1 MSPIN
6 SALQYKIQKMEKQL
20 SSLME
25 ENTMLRLIIK
35 EAAPSPT
42 LTAGPG
48 GGGQFSGQQLGNLLA
63 QGGNAYQGYLG
74 QFGSPPSAMNQ
85 TGGSNTAT
93 SMARSSRGAAPDM
106 RSAVAPAGGVGA
118 GQFDGAQLGSL
129 LAQAGQDGGAAA
141 NAYLNQFGYGLTP
154 LSVGGAQSAT
164 NQRRTNPLATRR

>member
-35 EAAPSPT
+35 EATPSPT

-48 GGGQFSGQQLGNLLA
+48 GGGQFSGQQLGNELA
-63 QGGNAYQGYLG
+63 QGGNNYQNYLN
-74 QFGSPPSAMNQ
+74 QFSAPPSAMNQ
-85 TGGSNTAT
+85 NAGSNTANL
-93 SMARSSRGAAPDM
+93 MARSSRGASPAM
-106 RSAVAPAGGVGA
+106 RSALAPAGGVGA
-118 GQFDGAQLGSL
+118 GQFDGSQLASF
-129 LAQAGQDGGAAA
+129 LAQAGQDGGAAV
-141 NAYLNQFGYGLTP
+141 NSYLNQFGYGLTP
-154 LSVGGAQSAT
+154 LSVGGAQIAT